1 MKHAMTL
8 LLCDGKLHYAPIG
21 NNPGN
26 IIDLG
31 TSSHRYIRVKAAA
44 KRLTSTCSGTGSGI
58 WAIESQYCIMAYITR
73 NSAEE
78 AKLDVKWLKNTQ
90 AHSLWE

>member
-31 TSSHRYIRVKAAA
+31 TSSHRYIRVKAVA
-44 KRLTSTCSGTGSGI
+44 KKADINLLRYGQWNLG
-58 WAIESQYCIMAYITR
+58 
-73 NSAEE
+73 N
-78 AKLDVKWLKNTQ
+78 
-90 AHSLWE
+90 